1 MAKLIH
7 LVDGVVTNE
16 FELDADGITIGR
28 SSQNAVQ
35 IDDISVSAN
44 HARVVPEG
52 AGGFT
57 VEDLDSTN
65 GTYVNEERI
74 ERHPLRPNDQLRVG
88 WTVFKFVEQAE
99 PDLEKTARVKKTWI
113 PGVYVTRK

>member
-1 MAKLIH
+1 MAKLLH

-16 FELDADGITIGR
+16 FELAGEGLTIGR
-28 SSQNAVQ
+28 SSHSAVQ

-44 HARVVPEG
+44 HARVVPDG
-52 AGGFT
+52 SGGFM

-65 GTYVNEERI
+65 GTYINDERI
-74 ERHPLRPNDQLRVG
+74 ERHALRSDDHLRVG
-88 WTVFKFVEQAE
+88 WTVFKFVERTE
-99 PDLEKTARVKKTWI
+99 SELEKTARVKKTWI